1 MRLFSLL
8 DAQYNKFTNSVRNYL
23 SKQLS
28 NSNVQ
33 FGSNTIF
40 GQIITVV
47 SNAIKNVMLYIE
59 DALGHEKFMK
69 CCSKNTSSQIQ
80 DAALSQYIGELEQK
94 HCELFDKFLN
104 LL

>member
-1 MRLFSLL
+1 MT
-8 DAQYNKFTNSVRNYL
+8 NKEL
-23 SKQLS
+23 W
-28 NSNVQ
+28 
-33 FGSNTIF
+33 
-40 GQIITVV
+40 
-47 SNAIKNVMLYIE
+47 YIG